1 MFGHPGKK
9 LLFMGQEFGQFQ
21 EWSEARELDWFLL
34 AEPEHEQLQAYVKEL
49 LALYKKYP
57 ALYANDDNE
66 QGFEWINADDAARSI
81 FSFIRKSPTGRNNLL
96 FVINYTPVSYT
107 HLDVYKRQTIWN
119 TPRTAI
125 SVWTAWCILT
135 AHLTPDFGSLRMYTG
150 RPEWSLLTKRKKRQC
165 CTITWIM

>member
-96 FVINYTPVSYT
+96 FVINYTPVAREDYRVGVPKRKQYKLILNSKDPKFGGDT
-107 HLDVYKRQTIWN
+107 PVEQTVYK
-119 TPRTAI
+119 A
-125 SVWTAWCILT
+125 VKKEC
-135 AHLTPDFGSLRMYTG
+135 DG
-150 RPEWSLLTKRKKRQC
+150 RDYSFAYPLPAYGVAVFLY
-165 CTITWIM
+165 